1 MKTTAASPQNQ
12 KVVASAE
19 DRERHQAVAHPLAK
33 VQEAW
38 AVAAAT
44 GPIMTIVGHHVTVE
58 AQTHHQV
65 LVVGAAV
72 VTNPPIQAQ
81 ISKMSES
88 VAVSQAAGAVA
99 EVVVPTGTRFQ
110 AAVQADHGVI
120 EVVAAVAAVAW
131 IAAWHQDL
139 KGNEIAITVVKRITW
154 PEIAIIHPVLAA
166 ASLKELAEVAEA
178 AVAAWTHPEDQ

>member
-1 MKTTAASPQNQ
+1 MKTTAASPPNQ

-19 DRERHQAVAHPLAK
+19 DRERHQAAAHPLAK
-33 VQEAW
+33 VQVAW

-44 GPIMTIVGHHVTVE
+44 GPIMTIVGHHITVE
-58 AQTHHQV
+58 AQTHHPV

-72 VTNPPIQAQ
+72 VTNPPIQVP

-88 VAVSQAAGAVA
+88 AAVSQAAGAVA
-99 EVVVPTGTRFQ
+99 EVVVPKGTRFQ
-110 AAVQADHGVI
+110 AAVQAEHGAI
-120 EVVAAVAAVAW
+120 EVVAAVAW

-139 KGNEIAITVVKRITW
+139 KGNEIATTVVKRITW
-154 PEIAIIHPVLAA
+154 PEIAIIHQVQAV
-166 ASLKELAEVAEA
+166 ASLKELVEVAEA